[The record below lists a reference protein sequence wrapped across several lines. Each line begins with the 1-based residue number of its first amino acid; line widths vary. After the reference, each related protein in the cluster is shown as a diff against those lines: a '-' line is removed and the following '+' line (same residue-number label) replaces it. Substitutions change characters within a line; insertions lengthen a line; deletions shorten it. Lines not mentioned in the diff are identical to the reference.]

1 MRFLMR
7 KRQLRR
13 AFQCTYVGCGAHFN
27 AHTSVAA
34 RISMCIRRLR
44 HAFQCAYVGCGTH
57 FNVHTSVAARFSMHI
72 HQLRHAFQCTY
83 IRCSAPFNVQNTGCG
98 ACATHDGLLWRRI
111 KAMQGL
117 HIRSCVPAP
126 RAPHSVLKCMSG
138 PRKLTQAGTARR
150 RPRHDARRAI
160 APRRRASYCANAK
173 NMQVC
178 IDNRFV
184 ILYNL
189 TTDSYLLCMK
199 QPHVLHTAQP
209 LFRRF
214 FKEENAMR
222 SSGIVRQSG
231 QSGPDS
237 DTHRNPE

>member
-1 MRFLMR
+1 MHLPCA
-7 KRQLRR
+7 LSAARR
-13 AFQCTYVGCGAHFN
+13 AFRNARASAPRPSTLSCG
-27 AHTSVAA
+27 VA
-34 RISMCIRRLR
+34 
-44 HAFQCAYVGCGTH
+44 
-57 FNVHTSVAARFSMHI
+57 FNVHTSVAARFNAQTSVAARFSMHKRRLQHASQYTYVSCSTPLNAQTSVAARLSI
-72 HQLRHAFQCTY
+72 HIRRLRRAIQCT
-83 IRCSAPFNVQNTGCG
+83 NTGCG
-98 ACATHDGLLWRRI
+98 ARVTHDELLWRRI

-126 RAPHSVLKCMSG
+126 RAPHSVLKRLSG

-209 LFRRF
+209 LFPALF
-214 FKEENAMR
+214 
-222 SSGIVRQSG
+222 
-231 QSGPDS
+231 
-237 DTHRNPE
+237 

>member
-1 MRFLMR
+1 MHIR
-7 KRQLRR
+7 RQLRR
-13 AFQCTYVGCGAHFN
+13 
-27 AHTSVAA
+27 
-34 RISMCIRRLR
+34 
-44 HAFQCAYVGCGTH
+44 AFQCAYVGCGTH
-57 FNVHTSVAARFSMHI
+57 FNVHTSVAARFLMRKRRLRRASQYTYVSCSTPLNAQTSVAARLSIHI
-72 HQLRHAFQCTY
+72 RRLRRA
-83 IRCSAPFNVQNTGCG
+83 I
-98 ACATHDGLLWRRI
+98 LWRRI

-126 RAPHSVLKCMSG
+126 RAPHSVLKHLSS
-138 PRKLTQAGTARR
+138 PRKLTQAVTARR

-209 LFRRF
+209 LFPALF
-214 FKEENAMR
+214 
-222 SSGIVRQSG
+222 
-231 QSGPDS
+231 
-237 DTHRNPE
+237 

>member
-1 MRFLMR
+1 MHI
-7 KRQLRR
+7 RQLRR
-13 AFQCTYVGCGAHFN
+13 ASQYTYVSCSTPLNTHTSVAARLSMHKRRLQHASQYTYVGCGAPFN
-27 AHTSVAA
+27 AQTPVAA
-34 RISMCIRRLR
+34 HVPRMMSFYGAGLKPCKAYTSD
-44 HAFQCAYVGCGTH
+44 HAF
-57 FNVHTSVAARFSMHI
+57 
-72 HQLRHAFQCTY
+72 
-83 IRCSAPFNVQNTGCG
+83 P
-98 ACATHDGLLWRRI
+98 RR
-111 KAMQGL
+111 AL
-117 HIRSCVPAP
+117 
-126 RAPHSVLKCMSG
+126 PHSVLKRLSG

-209 LFRRF
+209 LFPALF
-214 FKEENAMR
+214 
-222 SSGIVRQSG
+222 
-231 QSGPDS
+231 
-237 DTHRNPE
+237 

>member
-1 MRFLMR
+1 MYTHPL
-7 KRQLRR
+7 QR
-13 AFQCTYVGCGAHFN
+13 AFQCTNTGCGTLFN
-27 AHTSVAA
+27 AQTSVAA
-34 RISMCIRRLR
+34 RL
-44 HAFQCAYVGCGTH
+44 
-57 FNVHTSVAARFSMHI
+57 SMHI
-72 HQLRHAFQCTY
+72 RQLQHAFQCTNVGCSTPLNTHTSVVPRISMY
-83 IRCSAPFNVQNTGCG
+83 IHPLQRTFQCTNTGCG
-98 ACATHDGLLWRRI
+98 ARATHDELLWCRI

-126 RAPHSVLKCMSG
+126 RAPHSVLKRLSS

-209 LFRRF
+209 LFPALF
-214 FKEENAMR
+214 
-222 SSGIVRQSG
+222 
-231 QSGPDS
+231 
-237 DTHRNPE
+237 

>member
-1 MRFLMR
+1 MHIR
-7 KRQLRR
+7 RQLRR
-13 AFQCTYVGCGAHFN
+13 
-27 AHTSVAA
+27 
-34 RISMCIRRLR
+34 
-44 HAFQCAYVGCGTH
+44 AFQCAYVGCGTH
-57 FNVHTSVAARFSMHI
+57 FNVHTSVAARFLMRKRRLRRASQYTYVSCSTPLNAQTSVAARLSIHI
-72 HQLRHAFQCTY
+72 RRLRRAIQCT
-83 IRCSAPFNVQNTGCG
+83 NTGCG
-98 ACATHDGLLWRRI
+98 ARVTHDELLWRRI
-111 KAMQGL
+111 KAMQGYTSDHAFL
-117 HIRSCVPAP
+117 C
-126 RAPHSVLKCMSG
+126 RALPHSVLKHLSS

-209 LFRRF
+209 LFPALF
-214 FKEENAMR
+214 
-222 SSGIVRQSG
+222 
-231 QSGPDS
+231 
-237 DTHRNPE
+237 